1 MILRTPLLLFMAII
15 LCASAQVRTQAWA
28 QQQEQATKLKIV
40 VSVAPQK
47 YLVEQIAGELATVNV
62 MIDPGQTPATWEA
75 SPHKMI
81 QLASTDILFCIG
93 VPFEKVWLKKLKN
106 SFPNLKIIDPRQD
119 IELLSLND
127 HAHSSTTLPQE
138 IVDIDPHIWLD
149 PLRDIQMAKNITIAL
164 CQLDPTNQQ
173 RYKLGFKKLSAHL
186 SKLNQQL
193 TIMLAPYRGQQFMV
207 FHPSWGYFAQRYHL
221 QQLPIELSGKEPRGA
236 KLAQIITTAREKNI
250 CTIFVQQQFSKK
262 AAATIATQ
270 IGANIIVLDP
280 LAENIPHTLF
290 TTAQQLKTVMEATCQ
305 PSSH

>member
-47 YLVEQIAGELATVNV
+47 YLVEQIAGELAT
-62 MIDPGQTPATWEA
+62 
-75 SPHKMI
+75 
-81 QLASTDILFCIG
+81 
-93 VPFEKVWLKKLKN
+93 
-106 SFPNLKIIDPRQD
+106 
-119 IELLSLND
+119 
-127 HAHSSTTLPQE
+127 E